1 MSGRECIPWV
11 WCRGR
16 YPAMRRVSTKRVGVE
31 MRPAQ
36 EKMSPV
42 GRLHRGTYSVDVD
55 ERTSREPAIDSR
67 YHV

>member
-1 MSGRECIPWV
+1 
-11 WCRGR
+11 
-16 YPAMRRVSTKRVGVE
+16 MRRVLTKRVGVE